1 MNKIVGK
8 VEGIY
13 ISTVEN
19 QFSNLTNEASFSFEG
34 MLGDR
39 HLGLTYYAK
48 TNHPE
53 FKEKIEVKN
62 TRQISIMSVE
72 ELALIADELVV
83 SEIKAEWLSTNFLV
97 SGIPHLSQIPAGAR
111 FYFSGGLILYNEGE
125 NFPCRTA
132 ATIVRQ
138 QYPHIEGIQQRFIK
152 AAFHKRGLLA
162 WVEHPE
168 KLIMGS
174 DFEVALPT
182 VWENLW
188 N

>member
-19 QFSNLTNEASFSFEG
+19 QFSSQTNEAAFSFEG
-34 MLGDR
+34 ILGDR
-39 HLGLTYYAK
+39 HLGLTYHAK

-53 FKEKIEVKN
+53 FKGKIEVKN
-62 TRQISIMSVE
+62 TRQISMMSVE
-72 ELALIADELVV
+72 ELALIADELGV
-83 SEIKAEWLSTNFLV
+83 SEIKAEWIYTNILV

-111 FYFSGGLILYNEGE
+111 FFFSGGLILFNEGE
-125 NFPCRTA
+125 NFPCNTA
-132 ATIVRQ
+132 ATIVQQ
-138 QYPHIEGIQQRFIK
+138 QYPQIEGIQQRFIK

-168 KLIMGS
+168 KLKIDS
-174 DFEVALPT
+174 DFEVALPP